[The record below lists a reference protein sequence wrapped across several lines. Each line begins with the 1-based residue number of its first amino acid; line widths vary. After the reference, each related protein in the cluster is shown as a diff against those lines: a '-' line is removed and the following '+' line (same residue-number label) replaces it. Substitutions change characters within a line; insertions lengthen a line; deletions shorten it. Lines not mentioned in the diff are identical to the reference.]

1 MLFFFNYESFVYL
14 FLIFLFN
21 FFFKNGISSMPK
33 IIISKKPT
41 AETIDQVKGD
51 FPISVLMNHDIKTAL
66 KPKKPKIEP

>member
-1 MLFFFNYESFVYL
+1 MLFFLIIKVFFILDFFYL
-14 FLIFLFN
+14 Y
-21 FFFKNGISSMPK
+21 FFFKNGISSMLK
-33 IIISKKPT
+33 IIICKKPT

>member
-1 MLFFFNYESFVYL
+1 
-14 FLIFLFN
+14 
-21 FFFKNGISSMPK
+21 MPK

-66 KPKKPKIEP
+66 KPKKAKIEP